1 MYVDKAD
8 WGLFQLKSE
17 AQIFGPIK
25 IRYINAVSILR
36 NFVHN

>member
-8 WGLFQLKSE
+8 WGLFPMKSE

-25 IRYINAVSILR
+25 IRYSNAVSILR
-36 NFVHN
+36 KFVQN